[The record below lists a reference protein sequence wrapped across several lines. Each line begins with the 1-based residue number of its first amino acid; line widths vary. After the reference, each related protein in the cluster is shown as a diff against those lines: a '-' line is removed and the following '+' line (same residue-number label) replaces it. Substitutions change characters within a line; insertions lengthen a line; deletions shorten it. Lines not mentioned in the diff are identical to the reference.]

1 MRKLLISLL
10 LIGILFADSFLI
22 VIDASTS
29 MDDYLEG
36 TYVSRIDAAKN
47 VAKEF
52 INASSAS
59 DELGVMKFYGCS
71 NEVKTKPPD
80 PYSGDIRVIQTFTND
95 KTALYKAVDSIETG
109 GWTPIAGAL
118 RDAVAYFKSV
128 NKKNGVIILI
138 TDGEE
143 NCYGDPVE
151 IAKQACSEGISVVN
165 VIGYTLNSSQTEAAR
180 KVANAGCGKFYTAN
194 NELELKKALFAA
206 TQKDNTILYLGIGAV
221 AIVLILLYLYFRRKG
236 EKVKPEMPVEQA
248 PTPTTPETKIG

>member
-59 DELGVMKFYGCS
+59 DELGIMKFNGCGS
-71 NEVKTKPPD
+71 EVKTKAPD
-80 PYSGDIRVIQTFTND
+80 PYSGSIKVIQTFTTD
-95 KTALYKAVDSIETG
+95 KTALYGAVDSIQTG

-118 RDAVAYFKSV
+118 REAVAYFKSV

-143 NCYGDPVE
+143 NCYGDPVA
-151 IAKQACSEGISVVN
+151 IAKEACSEGISVVN
-165 VIGYTLNSSQTEAAR
+165 VIGYTLNSSQTVAAR
-180 KVANAGCGKFYTAN
+180 KVADAGCGKFYTAN

-206 TQKDNTILYLGIGAV
+206 SQKDNTILYLGIGAA
-221 AIVLILLYLYFRRKG
+221 AILLVILYLYFRKKG
-236 EKVKPEMPVEQA
+236 GIVKPEVIEQPPA
-248 PTPTTPETKIG
+248 PTMPTPPPTK